1 MSSFYFV
8 MVSCARIIQKKR
20 NVKKNNICINCQI
33 SGIVIP
39 NKEWFLIT
47 EEEQGKSI
55 KSDTYEK
62 ATDCSKY

>member
-1 MSSFYFV
+1 

-20 NVKKNNICINCQI
+20 NVKKNNICINSQI

-62 ATDCSKY
+62 AAESRKY